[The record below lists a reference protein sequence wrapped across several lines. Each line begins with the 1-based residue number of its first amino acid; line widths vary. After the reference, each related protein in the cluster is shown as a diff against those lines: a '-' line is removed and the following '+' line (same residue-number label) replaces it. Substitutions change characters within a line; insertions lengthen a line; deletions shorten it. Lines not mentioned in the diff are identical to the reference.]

1 MGRAFLPFEL
11 AMQRLAEF
19 ADFKLHTLRCSS
31 CANVY
36 LLGGVR
42 SDEKQK
48 GSINYPLLCC
58 CGCAS
63 AEAPLLYTFL
73 KRKVLPKMPSSAG
86 HSDGLFMLHGFSEQL
101 IINTDVLKIA

>member
-36 LLGGVR
+36 LLVHLYDELHWLMR
-42 SDEKQK
+42 S
-48 GSINYPLLCC
+48 CC
-58 CGCAS
+58 A
-63 AEAPLLYTFL
+63 AVIVW
-73 KRKVLPKMPSSAG
+73 VL
-86 HSDGLFMLHGFSEQL
+86 HS
-101 IINTDVLKIA
+101 